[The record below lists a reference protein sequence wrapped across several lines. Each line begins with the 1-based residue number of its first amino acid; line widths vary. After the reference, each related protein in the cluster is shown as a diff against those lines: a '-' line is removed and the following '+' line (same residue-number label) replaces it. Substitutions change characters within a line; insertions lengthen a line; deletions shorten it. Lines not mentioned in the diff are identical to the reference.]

1 MSSKGYIAS
10 FDAGLLY
17 NSSRGSRG
25 LDAEKCHSQGYEA
38 YYDLQVQLHSGQV
51 QRDYTVL
58 HHGRL
63 PVSVNQVWMGKVQGW
78 EDVALL

>member
-1 MSSKGYIAS
+1 PIFEDPGHYHGFLHRLDVPSS
-10 FDAGLLY
+10 GLILVAT
-17 NSSRGSRG
+17 S
-25 LDAEKCHSQGYEA
+25 YEA

-63 PVSVNQVWMGKVQGW
+63 PVSVNQ
-78 EDVALL
+78 